1 MKLILDI
8 ETDVIFDGRRKY
20 LDPWTKG
27 TQLVSVGVG
36 VLDAGVLDRIQTY
49 LFAHDEM
56 PDDTDIKKNK
66 EDLQSLITSADTV
79 ICHNAQFDIP
89 GCESV
94 GLLLMQ
100 RSTTQCLQVIS

>member
-36 VLDAGVLDRIQTY
+36 VLDEGVLSRIETF

-89 GCESV
+89 WMRECGF
-94 GLLLMQ
+94 
-100 RSTTQCLQVIS
+100 VIGA